1 MIRLLAAL
9 TFCLCLSAPLRAAEQ
24 TALADAMYHAFAKT
38 YQRDGSFW
46 TFVWENDKFGGTDR
60 NYTNGNRIARTS
72 IVDNPN
78 DFAGWVAKRFLGFS
92 ESDKTSRDALIL
104 SGWAIGQSMF
114 TPEDT
119 TASAPLPN
127 QHPYAGWLYGE
138 YSVIAAKGLLPTE
151 KPSLQS
157 LSLQVGVIG
166 PSAQGEW
173 AQNHFHHLL
182 GVSAANGWVNQLH
195 DELGVVLLYDWR
207 WQQYHQRIDMLS
219 KAGGLLQDFGFDVVP
234 NVGFAAGN
242 VLTQAS
248 AGATFRIGTHL
259 KDSDLPARVR
269 PSTPGGGL
277 FKGKQDFAW
286 YAFAGFEG
294 RAVARDIFLDGN
306 TFVDSL
312 RVDRRPF
319 VADFQ
324 AGAVLRI
331 GRTQIG
337 YTFVTRT
344 KEFETQGT
352 AQQFGSV
359 SITQKFSF

>member
-1 MIRLLAAL
+1 M
-9 TFCLCLSAPLRAAEQ
+9 SAPLRAADQ
-24 TALADAMYHAFAKT
+24 TYNDYAAGLRSK
-38 YQRDGSFW
+38 GNFW

-60 NYTNGNRIARTS
+60 NYSNGNRISRTS
-72 IVDNPN
+72 IVVDPN
-78 DFAGWVAKRFLGFS
+78 NFAGLVAKQFLGFT

-119 TASAPLPN
+119 TATAPLPN
-127 QHPYAGWLYGE
+127 QHPSAGWLYGE
-138 YSVIAAKGLLPTE
+138 YSVLVAKGLKPDE

-157 LSLQVGVIG
+157 LSLQVGVVG
-166 PSAQGEW
+166 PAAQGEW
-173 AQNHFHHLL
+173 AQNHFHRLI
-182 GVSAANGWVNQLH
+182 GVAAANGWVNQLH

-207 WQQYHQRIDMLS
+207 KQMYS
-219 KAGGLLQDFGFDVVP
+219 KKIELLPNAGRLLQDFGFDIVP
-234 NVGFAAGN
+234 SVGFAAGN

-248 AGATFRIGTHL
+248 AGATFRVGTHL
-259 KDSDLPARVR
+259 KNSDLPARVR

-277 FKGKQDFAW
+277 FKGEDKFAW

-294 RAVARDIFLDGN
+294 RAVAHDIFLDGN

-312 RVDRRPF
+312 RVDRRPW

-324 AGAVLRI
+324 VGAALRF
-331 GRTQIG
+331 GQTQIV

-352 AQQFGSV
+352 PQQFGSV
-359 SITQKFSF
+359 SITQRFAF

>member
-1 MIRLLAAL
+1 MA
-9 TFCLCLSAPLRAAEQ
+9 Q
-24 TALADAMYHAFAKT
+24 
-38 YQRDGSFW
+38 Q
-46 TFVWENDKFGGTDR
+46 
-60 NYTNGNRIARTS
+60 
-72 IVDNPN
+72 
-78 DFAGWVAKRFLGFS
+78 FLGFT

-114 TPEDT
+114 TPQDT
-119 TASAPLPN
+119 TATAPLPN

-138 YSVIAAKGLLPTE
+138 YSVIVAKGLCLNPQLANE

-157 LSLQVGVIG
+157 LSLQVGVVG
-166 PSAQGEW
+166 PAAQGEW
-173 AQNHFHHLL
+173 AQNHFHRLI
-182 GVSAANGWVNQLH
+182 GVAAANGLVNQLH
-195 DELGVVLLYDWR
+195 DELGIVLLYDWR
-207 WQQYHQRIDMLS
+207 WQQYHQPIGLLPN
-219 KAGGLLQDFGFDVVP
+219 AGVLLQDFGFDIVP

-248 AGATFRIGTHL
+248 AGATFRVGTHL
-259 KDSDLPARVR
+259 KNSDLPARVR
-269 PSTPGGGL
+269 PSTPCGGL
-277 FKGKQDFAW
+277 FKGDDKFAW

-294 RAVARDIFLDGN
+294 RAVASDIFLDGN

-312 RVDRRPF
+312 RVDRRPL

-324 AGAVLRI
+324 VGAALRF
-331 GRTQIG
+331 GQTQIV

-359 SITQKFSF
+359 SITQRFAF